1 MSDELNQEEQENH
14 ILEMETRYASS
25 LDKGEIT
32 EEMNEDGEMVRTLY
46 RRKCERN
53 FDADSERDDTVPAS
67 IKKILKAGVLKNFD
81 NLGDI
86 SECPGAAEKMY
97 KEARV
102 YLQNHLT
109 PLALREMYPDMTET
123 PEREC
128 ERIMELYTGE
138 FQGMPHTKNTNIQ
151 G

>member
-14 ILEMETRYASS
+14 ILERETRYASS
-25 LDKGEIT
+25 LDAGEIT
-32 EEMNEDGEMVRTLY
+32 DEMNEEEELVRVLF

-53 FDADSERDDTVPAS
+53 FDADSEKDDTIPEA

-81 NLGDI
+81 NLVDI

-97 KEARV
+97 KETRV
-102 YLQNHLT
+102 YFQNHLT
-109 PLALREMYPDMTET
+109 PLKLREMYPDMTET
-123 PEREC
+123 PEREA

-138 FQGMPHTKNTNIQ
+138 FQGMPGTKNANIQ

>member
-1 MSDELNQEEQENH
+1 MSDELKAEEQENH

-32 EEMNEDGEMVRTLY
+32 EEMNEDTEMVRTLY

-81 NLGDI
+81 KLGDI
-86 SECPGAAEKMY
+86 SECPGATEKMY

-102 YLQNHLT
+102 YFQNHLE
-109 PLALREMYPDMTET
+109 PMVLKEQYPDMAET
-123 PEREC
+123 PELEC
-128 ERIMELYTGE
+128 ERIMTLFTGE
-138 FQGMPHTKNTNIQ
+138 FQGMPGTKNTMI
-151 G
+151 

>member
-1 MSDELNQEEQENH
+1 MSEELTAEEQEERV
-14 ILEMETRYASS
+14 LERETRYSSS

-32 EEMNEDGEMVRTLY
+32 EEMNEDTLMVRTLY

-53 FDADSERDDTVPAS
+53 FDADSERDDTIPAS
-67 IKKILKAGVLKNFD
+67 IKKILKAGVLSNFD
-81 NLGDI
+81 NLVDI

-97 KEARV
+97 KEVRV
-102 YLQNHLT
+102 YFQNHLT

-123 PEREC
+123 SEREC
-128 ERIMELYTGE
+128 ERIMELYTGT
-138 FQGMPHTKNTNIQ
+138 FQGMPGTKNANIQ